1 MYEMYKGKGKKKE
14 KGESDFFGNIWH
26 TSVDHCTLTCHFMI
40 PLGENWLPG
49 KNIKT
54 EDLGKK

>member
-1 MYEMYKGKGKKKE
+1 MYKGKGKKKE

-54 EDLGKK
+54 EDLEKK